1 MQELRTFFFFYH
13 FEKLPHKS
21 RIIRHALKIKGWV
34 FMFSCF
40 YKLISTPYQSDL
52 HAYTI
57 LKTLRK
63 SEFTKIKIHIKPEKR
78 MSLYT

>member
-1 MQELRTFFFFYH
+1 
-13 FEKLPHKS
+13 
-21 RIIRHALKIKGWV
+21 
-34 FMFSCF
+34 MFSCF

-63 SEFTKIKIHIKPEKR
+63 SEFTKIKIHIKPEKEGEFIYIIYFSVITKKR
-78 MSLYT
+78 RV